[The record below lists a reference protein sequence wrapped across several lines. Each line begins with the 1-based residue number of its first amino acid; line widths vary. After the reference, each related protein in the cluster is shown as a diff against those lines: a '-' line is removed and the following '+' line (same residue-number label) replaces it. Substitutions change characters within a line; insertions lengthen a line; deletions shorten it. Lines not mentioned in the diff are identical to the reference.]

1 MMMDM
6 KQIPP
11 DLAETKEYFE
21 VKLKGGKPNKKLD
34 RYIAND
40 RKVLSFTIVWDD
52 TSYDG
57 GEKTFVLNYFLSDNT
72 MEVKNLHVENSG
84 LDSYPMLLK
93 RMAVPKIPVLTHYPG
108 MSLKK
113 QEFYDPS
120 DLMIGQK
127 VHIYG
132 RDVLLVDCD
141 EYTKQWYREN
151 LRVN

>member
-1 MMMDM
+1 
-6 KQIPP
+6 
-11 DLAETKEYFE
+11 
-21 VKLKGGKPNKKLD
+21 
-34 RYIAND
+34 
-40 RKVLSFTIVWDD
+40 
-52 TSYDG
+52 
-57 GEKTFVLNYFLSDNT
+57 